1 MSQRINQ
8 ILKNPTYQDH
18 LNHIKRHETERPFC
32 THDITHFLDVARI
45 GYILNLEKELR
56 IPQDIIYGAAL
67 LHDIGKWQQ
76 YEEGTAHE
84 IASAKI
90 CAPILQAAGYHQ
102 EEIKRIQVA
111 ILSHRDAAIEGE
123 ESLSGLL
130 FMADKLSRKCF
141 ECKMVNQCD
150 WPYIIKN
157 SHIVY

>member
-8 ILKNPTYQDH
+8 ILKNPTYQEH
-18 LNHIKRHETERPFC
+18 LIKIKEYETDRPFC
-32 THDITHFLDVARI
+32 THDLTHFLDVARI

-76 YEEGTAHE
+76 YEEGIAHE
-84 IASAKI
+84 VASAKLSV
-90 CAPILQAAGYHQ
+90 PILKAAGYNQ
-102 EEIKRIQVA
+102 EEIKRMQEA
-111 ILSHRDAAIEGE
+111 ILTHRDAKVEGE

-141 ECKMVNQCD
+141 ECKVVSQCD
-150 WPYIIKN
+150 WPFIIKN